1 MASQKGAIE
10 GEARSFFSIN
20 EVATRLGISKSLVYA
35 LINSGALKS
44 SHIGSRHIVT
54 TNQLVEFETAVD
66 AGGQVLV
73 TLNT

>member
-20 EVATRLGISKSLVYA
+20 EVSTRLGISKSLVYA

-54 TNQLVEFETAVD
+54 ANQLARFEAAVD
-66 AGGQVLV
+66 AGGQALV
-73 TLNT
+73 AQNS